1 VQRLGQPLDRDPLPD
16 VPPPQEAR
24 EQRHAQSVCCSRMRS
39 ILRFVVR
46 VPLAV
51 VAAVVVLAIWLVA
64 APIAFVLGLAG
75 WAAIRGTHEEK
86 FVWGEAV
93 LQRARALGEAIARLV
108 WKM

>member
-1 VQRLGQPLDRDPLPD
+1 
-16 VPPPQEAR
+16 
-24 EQRHAQSVCCSRMRS
+24 MRS

-64 APIAFVLGLAG
+64 APIAFVLGLTG